1 MQISSSYNSY
11 DYYSSKPSFD
21 KTNQSDS
28 NQKDEK
34 NLSEN
39 KDDKEKNGEQTQ
51 MVNGVELSQKEV
63 AQVRELQ
70 SIDRNVKA
78 HEAAHQAAGGGLAG
92 AASFTYT
99 RGPDNQM
106 YATAGEVPI
115 SMQKGNTPEETIA
128 NARQIAAAAMAPAD
142 PSPQDYKV
150 AANAAKMEFEARA
163 EAMKLKAEE
172 AKEKEEENK
181 EKDDKNSENSLE
193 KTTIKIQILI
203 KTLKILLLELINK
216 THKITTL
223 NSISH
228 LKILNLNKK
237 FTPIFLIN
245 KALF

>member
-172 AKEKEEENK
+172 EEENK

-193 KTTIKIQILI
+193 KTDKDSKNNDKNSNFDKDFKNFVARTYQQNSQNNDIKFNIA
-203 KTLKILLLELINK
+203 
-216 THKITTL
+216 
-223 NSISH
+223 S
-228 LKILNLNKK
+228 
-237 FTPIFLIN
+237 
-245 KALF
+245 

>member
-28 NQKDEK
+28 TQKDEK

-150 AANAAKMEFEARA
+150 AANASKMEFEARA

-193 KTTIKIQILI
+193 KTDKDSKNNDKNSNFDKDFKNLVTRTYQQNSQNNDIKF
-203 KTLKILLLELINK
+203 
-216 THKITTL
+216 
-223 NSISH
+223 SIAS
-228 LKILNLNKK
+228 
-237 FTPIFLIN
+237 
-245 KALF
+245 

>member
-28 NQKDEK
+28 TQKDEK

-150 AANAAKMEFEARA
+150 AANATKMEFEARA

-172 AKEKEEENK
+172 AKEKEKEEENKEKEEENK

-193 KTTIKIQILI
+193 KTDKDSKNNDKNSNFDKDFKNFVARTYQQNSQNNDIKFNIA
-203 KTLKILLLELINK
+203 
-216 THKITTL
+216 
-223 NSISH
+223 S
-228 LKILNLNKK
+228 
-237 FTPIFLIN
+237 
-245 KALF
+245 